1 LRRPKAPPVPIA
13 FNAPFSRNIGVI
25 QRVACADNGADTM
38 RTTTAYF
45 AGVGTVAVAI
55 AAGLGGGLLF
65 ANMVAPHEPKYAA
78 EPTKL
83 EQRMSARSI
92 PVTSAP
98 SEPVPYL
105 AATQPATTAPVV
117 AAAPAQTEPQT
128 QPSPPVV
135 APPAEAKTASN
146 AAAAEPSPPQAKPP
160 AEPAAREPAASPR
173 EAFAKARDA
182 DIKRAATEKRR
193 SERHRQWADKR
204 RDRQPREQEL
214 EAVEQ
219 SVREATEPRQAFVAE
234 PVQFDAPRIRLFG
247 DD

>member
-1 LRRPKAPPVPIA
+1 
-13 FNAPFSRNIGVI
+13 
-25 QRVACADNGADTM
+25 M

-45 AGVGTVAVAI
+45 AGVGTVAAAI

-83 EQRMSARSI
+83 EQRMAVRSI
-92 PVTSAP
+92 PVTSTP

-105 AATQPATTAPVV
+105 AATQPAAATPVV
-117 AAAPAQTEPQT
+117 AAAPAQTES
-128 QPSPPVV
+128 QPPAQPPAA
-135 APPAEAKTASN
+135 APPAEPKTAN
-146 AAAAEPSPPQAKPP
+146 YTAAAEQVTSPPQARQP

-173 EAFAKARDA
+173 EAFAKSRDA
-182 DIKRAATEKRR
+182 DLKRAATEKRR
-193 SERHRQWADKR
+193 AERHQQWAGKR

-219 SVREATEPRQAFVAE
+219 SVRDVTGPGQAFVAE
-234 PVQFDAPRIRLFG
+234 PVRLDVPRIRLFG
-247 DD
+247 AE

>member
-1 LRRPKAPPVPIA
+1 
-13 FNAPFSRNIGVI
+13 
-25 QRVACADNGADTM
+25 M

-65 ANMVAPHEPKYAA
+65 SNIVAPHESKYAA

-83 EQRMSARSI
+83 EQRMGARSI

-98 SEPVPYL
+98 SEPTPYL
-105 AATQPATTAPVV
+105 AATQPAATNPVI

-128 QPSPPVV
+128 PPSPTV
-135 APPAEAKTASN
+135 AAAPADAKTASN
-146 AAAAEPSPPQAKPP
+146 VAAAVQVTSPPQAPV
-160 AEPAAREPAASPR
+160 EPAAREPAASPR
-173 EAFAKARDA
+173 EAVGRARDA
-182 DIKRAATEKRR
+182 DLKRAATEKRR
-193 SERHRQWADKR
+193 TERRQQWADKR
-204 RDRQPREQEL
+204 RDRHPREQEL

-219 SVREATEPRQAFVAE
+219 RVREVTEPRQAFMAE
-234 PVQFDAPRIRLFG
+234 PARLDVPRIRLFG

>member
-1 LRRPKAPPVPIA
+1 
-13 FNAPFSRNIGVI
+13 
-25 QRVACADNGADTM
+25 M

-55 AAGLGGGLLF
+55 AVGLGGGLLF
-65 ANMVAPHEPKYAA
+65 GNVVAPHQPKYAA

-83 EQRMSARSI
+83 EQRMADRTI

-98 SEPVPYL
+98 TTSAPSEPTPYL
-105 AATQPATTAPVV
+105 SATEPAATNPVVV
-117 AAAPAQTEPQT
+117 AAPQPQAESPSAPSGEQ
-128 QPSPPVV
+128 
-135 APPAEAKTASN
+135 KTASN
-146 AAAAEPSPPQAKPP
+146 TATDQVTSPPQASAP

-173 EAFAKARDA
+173 ESFAKARDA
-182 DIKRAATEKRR
+182 DLKRMANEKRR
-193 SERHRQWADKR
+193 TERHPQWADKR

-219 SVREATEPRQAFVAE
+219 SVRDATEPRQAFRAE
-234 PVQFDAPRIRLFG
+234 PASLDTPRLDAPRIRLFG

>member
-1 LRRPKAPPVPIA
+1 MA
-13 FNAPFSRNIGVI
+13 FTAAFSRNIGTV

-45 AGVGTVAVAI
+45 AGVGTVAAAI

-65 ANMVAPHEPKYAA
+65 ANIVAPHEPKYAA

-83 EQRMSARSI
+83 EQRMAARSI
-92 PVTSAP
+92 LVTSAP

-105 AATQPATTAPVV
+105 AATQPAATPPVV
-117 AAAPAQTEPQT
+117 AAAPQPQAE
-128 QPSPPVV
+128 SPA
-135 APPAEAKTASN
+135 APPAEQKTANN
-146 AAAAEPSPPQAKPP
+146 AAEQVTLPPQPQQP
-160 AEPAAREPAASPR
+160 AEPAAREPAAASPR

-193 SERHRQWADKR
+193 AERHQQWTDRR

-219 SVREATEPRQAFVAE
+219 SVRDVTELRRAFTAE
-234 PVQFDAPRIRLFG
+234 PARLDVPRIRLFG
-247 DD
+247 DE

>member
-1 LRRPKAPPVPIA
+1 
-13 FNAPFSRNIGVI
+13 
-25 QRVACADNGADTM
+25 M

-45 AGVGTVAVAI
+45 AGVGTVAAAI

-65 ANMVAPHEPKYAA
+65 ANIVAPHEPKYAA

-83 EQRMSARSI
+83 EQRMGARSI

-98 SEPVPYL
+98 SEPVPYP
-105 AATQPATTAPVV
+105 AATQPPPTAPVV

-128 QPSPPVV
+128 QPSPPAV

-146 AAAAEPSPPQAKPP
+146 AVAAEPSPPQAKPP
-160 AEPAAREPAASPR
+160 AEPAASPR
-173 EAFAKARDA
+173 EAFARARDA

-193 SERHRQWADKR
+193 TERHQQWADKR
-204 RDRQPREQEL
+204 RDRQSREQEL

-219 SVREATEPRQAFVAE
+219 SVREATEPRQAFMAE
-234 PVQFDAPRIRLFG
+234 PVQLDAPRIRLFG

>member
-1 LRRPKAPPVPIA
+1 MALT
-13 FNAPFSRNIGVI
+13 APFSRNIGTV
-25 QRVACADNGADTM
+25 QRVACADNDGADTM

-45 AGVGTVAVAI
+45 AGVGTVAAAI

-65 ANMVAPHEPKYAA
+65 ANIVAPHEPKYAA

-83 EQRMSARSI
+83 EQRMAARSI
-92 PVTSAP
+92 LVTSAP

-105 AATQPATTAPVV
+105 AATQPAATPPVV
-117 AAAPAQTEPQT
+117 AAAPQPQAE
-128 QPSPPVV
+128 SPA
-135 APPAEAKTASN
+135 APPAEQKTANN
-146 AAAAEPSPPQAKPP
+146 AAEQVTLPPQPQQP
-160 AEPAAREPAASPR
+160 AEPAAREPAAASPR

-193 SERHRQWADKR
+193 AERHQQWTDRR

-219 SVREATEPRQAFVAE
+219 SVRDVTELRRAFTAE
-234 PVQFDAPRIRLFG
+234 PARLDVPRIRLFG
-247 DD
+247 DE

>member
-1 LRRPKAPPVPIA
+1 
-13 FNAPFSRNIGVI
+13 
-25 QRVACADNGADTM
+25 M

-65 ANMVAPHEPKYAA
+65 SNMVAPHQPKYAA

-83 EQRMSARSI
+83 EQRMADRTI
-92 PVTSAP
+92 PVSSTP

-105 AATQPATTAPVV
+105 AATQPATTPVV
-117 AAAPAQTEPQT
+117 AAAPAQAQPQPQT
-128 QPSPPVV
+128 PTEQK
-135 APPAEAKTASN
+135 PAEASAATPPVEQQANN
-146 AAAAEPSPPQAKPP
+146 AALAQPAASTPPP
-160 AEPAAREPAASPR
+160 ASTDQTVREPATAQR

-193 SERHRQWADKR
+193 AERHQQWADKR
-204 RDRQPREQEL
+204 RDRQPREREL

-219 SVREATEPRQAFVAE
+219 SVRDVTEPRQAFMAE
-234 PVQFDAPRIRLFG
+234 PARLDTPRLDTPRIRLFG

>member
-1 LRRPKAPPVPIA
+1 
-13 FNAPFSRNIGVI
+13 
-25 QRVACADNGADTM
+25 M

-65 ANMVAPHEPKYAA
+65 ANMVAPHQPKYAA

-83 EQRMSARSI
+83 EQRMADRTI
-92 PVTSAP
+92 PVSSAP

-105 AATQPATTAPVV
+105 AATQPAATTPVA
-117 AAAPAQTEPQT
+117 AAAPAQGQPQAQTEPPAAT
-128 QPSPPVV
+128 PPVEQQ
-135 APPAEAKTASN
+135 ANN
-146 AAAAEPSPPQAKPP
+146 AAAAQPAASTPPTSDQI
-160 AEPAAREPAASPR
+160 AREPAASPR
-173 EAFAKARDA
+173 EAFAKARGA

-193 SERHRQWADKR
+193 AERHQQWADKR
-204 RDRQPREQEL
+204 RVRQPREQEL

-219 SVREATEPRQAFVAE
+219 SVRDATEPRQAFMAE
-234 PVQFDAPRIRLFG
+234 PARLDTPRIRLFG

>member
-1 LRRPKAPPVPIA
+1 
-13 FNAPFSRNIGVI
+13 
-25 QRVACADNGADTM
+25 M

-45 AGVGTVAVAI
+45 AGVGTVGLAI

-65 ANMVAPHEPKYAA
+65 SNIVAPHEPKYAA

-83 EQRMSARSI
+83 EQRMGARSI

-105 AATQPATTAPVV
+105 AATQPAPATQPANPVV
-117 AAAPAQTEPQT
+117 AAAPVPTESQTP
-128 QPSPPVV
+128 PSPPAAARGTEQK
-135 APPAEAKTASN
+135 APEQKTANN
-146 AAAAEPSPPQAKPP
+146 AAAAEQVTSPPQAPQA

-182 DIKRAATEKRR
+182 DFKHAATDKRR
-193 SERHRQWADKR
+193 AERHQQWADKR
-204 RDRQPREQEL
+204 RPRQPREQDL

-219 SVREATEPRQAFVAE
+219 SVRDATEPRQAFMAE
-234 PVQFDAPRIRLFG
+234 PARLDAPRIRLFG